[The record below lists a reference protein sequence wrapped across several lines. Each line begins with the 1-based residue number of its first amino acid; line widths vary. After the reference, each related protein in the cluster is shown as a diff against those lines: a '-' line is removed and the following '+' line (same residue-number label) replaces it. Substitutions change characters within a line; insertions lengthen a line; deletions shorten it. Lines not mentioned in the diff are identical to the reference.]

1 MLPERLALGRLR
13 KEVGMFK
20 SSLRRDVVLV
30 VLAKVAILM
39 IIKNVWFAAPSIP
52 ENGSV
57 RVADHLLD
65 SRGSNPEGGP
75 R

>member
-1 MLPERLALGRLR
+1 
-13 KEVGMFK
+13 MFR

-30 VLAKVAILM
+30 LLVKVALLIT
-39 IIKNVWFAAPSIP
+39 IKNVWFDAPSIP

>member
-1 MLPERLALGRLR
+1 
-13 KEVGMFK
+13 MFR

-30 VLAKVAILM
+30 VVIKVVLLMAIRF
-39 IIKNVWFAAPSIP
+39 VWFDTPGIP
-52 ENGSV
+52 DNGSV

-65 SRGSNPEGGP
+65 SREFVPEGGP

>member
-1 MLPERLALGRLR
+1 MLPERQALGRSR

-20 SSLRRDVVLV
+20 SSLGRDVVLV
-30 VLAKVAILM
+30 VLVKVAIL
-39 IIKNVWFAAPSIP
+39 ITIKNVWFDAPSIP

>member
-1 MLPERLALGRLR
+1 MLPWRNAPGQAS

-20 SSLRRDVVLV
+20 SSLRRDIVLV
-30 VLAKVAILM
+30 LLVKVAIL
-39 IIKNVWFAAPSIP
+39 ITIKNVWFDAPSIP

>member
-1 MLPERLALGRLR
+1 
-13 KEVGMFK
+13 MFK

-39 IIKNVWFAAPSIP
+39 IIKNVWFDAPSIP

-65 SRGSNPEGGP
+65 SRGSIPEGGP
-75 R
+75 RWSRKALSIYHACSSP

>member
-1 MLPERLALGRLR
+1 
-13 KEVGMFK
+13 MFK

-30 VLAKVAILM
+30 VLVKVAILTS
-39 IIKNVWFAAPSIP
+39 IKTIWFDAPSIP

>member
-1 MLPERLALGRLR
+1 
-13 KEVGMFK
+13 MFK

-30 VLAKVAILM
+30 VLVKVAIL
-39 IIKNVWFAAPSIP
+39 ITIKNVWFDAPSIP

-57 RVADHLLD
+57 HVADHLLD

>member
-1 MLPERLALGRLR
+1 MMPERLALGRSR
-13 KEVGMFK
+13 KEIGMFK

-39 IIKNVWFAAPSIP
+39 IIKNVWFDAPSIP

-65 SRGSNPEGGP
+65 SLGLIPEGGP

>member
-1 MLPERLALGRLR
+1 MMPERLALGRSR
-13 KEVGMFK
+13 KEIGMFK

-39 IIKNVWFAAPSIP
+39 IIKNVWFDAPSIP

-65 SRGSNPEGGP
+65 SRGLIPEAGQ